1 MGAGSLSHWY
11 SSHVKA
17 LTTHPHPALRLKQE
31 YSYTSTPP
39 LGLNDL
45 LYGEVFLYY
54 FSQYNQP
61 LHCYEHVNDT
71 RHYTLLCGINSY
83 KSPTGL
89 VLPMTYANPSYLTLV
104 SVHRP
109 GLWGHQI
116 SCALTTSCG
125 GTWRTWAN
133 SKNQRQENNSSSKS
147 ACWIHERKL

>member
-1 MGAGSLSHWY
+1 VGAGSLSQWY

-109 GLWGHQI
+109 GL
-116 SCALTTSCG
+116 
-125 GTWRTWAN
+125 
-133 SKNQRQENNSSSKS
+133 
-147 ACWIHERKL
+147 